1 MKLLTYLSIILLTI
15 NCNFSYA
22 QANYTFNSWGL
33 YFGPQS
39 DTAIILTDK
48 AYYPNDSATVVLN
61 WNNGYPTLPF
71 AVPTEM
77 YVGVDWGTTAIQWN
91 GVFNH
96 GNSPACVFSDT
107 IKISASEIA
116 DNLDWTSNFPLRN
129 LHFRIRG
136 RYWIGPMCSQMPIN
150 NFEIYYSQMKPDFSI
165 DSSDYCEGDTIQF
178 HDLNTHPS
186 VQRLWRFPGGIPAMS
201 TDSNPSIYYPVA
213 GYYGVTL
220 IVSNPYG
227 TDSIVSANRI
237 HISEGG
243 AVDAGT
249 DLSICQGDSI
259 QLNAAAMGTSFVW
272 MSDSTISSPFSLNTF
287 VHPFQ
292 TTNYI
297 LWSGGWQTCSFYDTV
312 QVTVLPVVTPTIQL
326 NGSLLTSSPAVSYQW
341 FRNDT
346 LIAGAILQ
354 TYQTTSNGNYSVET
368 TDNNGCQSRSAAV
381 SFSSTGIS
389 DALTQS
395 HFLVND
401 YRDYLEI
408 NAITEPVSCV
418 QLFAISGAEIFKI
431 EAKENQTKVILPVDQ
446 LKNGIYIIS
455 ISGQQGSKGR
465 FKYIH

>member
-1 MKLLTYLSIILLTI
+1 MQIVGQSFSQENFHFKALNLPFPSSGPKIISLSTDPATI
-15 NCNFSYA
+15 
-22 QANYTFNSWGL
+22 
-33 YFGPQS
+33 
-39 DTAIILTDK
+39 
-48 AYYPNDSATVVLN
+48 PNDSATIRIYWNKCSINFTSYISFYIDNGSLQLVKDLTYTPPSPCLN
-61 WNNGYPTLPF
+61 
-71 AVPTEM
+71 A
-77 YVGVDWGTTAIQWN
+77 
-91 GVFNH
+91 
-96 GNSPACVFSDT
+96 DT
-107 IKISASEIA
+107 IKVAASRIYDALDYSRSIGTENLYFEFLGHSYNNCTCFSVNAIDSFIITYPQMVA
-116 DNLDWTSNFPLRN
+116 D
-129 LHFRIRG
+129 FRI
-136 RYWIGPMCSQMPIN
+136 
-150 NFEIYYSQMKPDFSI
+150 
-165 DSSDYCEGDTIQF
+165 DSTHYCEGDSVRF

-201 TDSNPSIYYPVA
+201 TDSNPSVYYPVA
-213 GYYGVTL
+213 GYYDVTL

-227 TDSIVSANRI
+227 TDSIVSANHI

-287 VHPFQ
+287 VHPLQ
-292 TTNYI
+292 TTNYT

-354 TYQTTSNGNYSVET
+354 TYQATSNGNYSVET

-455 ISGQQGSKGR
+455 ISGHQGSKGR